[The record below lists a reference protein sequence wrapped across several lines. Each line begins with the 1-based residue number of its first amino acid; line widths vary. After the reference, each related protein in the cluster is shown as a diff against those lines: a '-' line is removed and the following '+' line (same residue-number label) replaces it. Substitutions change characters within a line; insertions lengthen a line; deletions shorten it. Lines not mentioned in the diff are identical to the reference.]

1 MKSRQMLLA
10 MALAA
15 LLGGIHAAPPDPP
28 PHYKA
33 MTPDQMAELRT
44 RAWKLLPLFGRQTD
58 GPPNRSYWTSA
69 DRLLRPLPPDP
80 DSANPAPVN
89 PVSKPALSLLRFA
102 YPREFKDLRSKTAKD
117 PPPAPVTYES
127 TFYNKLESD
136 SIIAQRLK
144 ATTVTA
150 ELLKDEKTDIFF
162 PKGSVALKTFWYVV
176 DDHTTVAY
184 WDWNK
189 IPRDDQL
196 KPITTF
202 DLVCV
207 RLKPAPGSG
216 CLDAKKYFYTLTKD
230 ASMTFTKPKGAPD
243 VQNGQ
248 TLILVALHIVSKQMP
263 DWLWATYWWRGD
275 GPLATHG
282 NSWTCA
288 DAQRDAI
295 KSDLAKMP
303 AFWQYYSMDVDAS
316 FKYPKPPVDS
326 TEVTKCGTPG
336 TIGINYEERLAVYS
350 PFVEALLL
358 NGRKSSCIGCHALAN
373 TGMAQD
379 GPKVPPVGVPDQN
392 LSLATFEL
400 GIRTDFMWKVANHMT
415 KSTFPPIPWPPKP

>member
-1 MKSRQMLLA
+1 MKTRQLLFA
-10 MALAA
+10 TAFAS
-15 LLGGIHAAPPDPP
+15 LLGGIHAASPDPP
-28 PHYKA
+28 PKYKA
-33 MTPDQMAELRT
+33 MTTVQMAELRT
-44 RAWKLLPLFGRQTD
+44 RAWKLLPLFGKQTEGRPD
-58 GPPNRSYWTSA
+58 RSYWTSV
-69 DRLLRPLPPDP
+69 DTLLPAPPDP

-89 PVSKPALSLLRFA
+89 PVSKPALSLLTFA
-102 YPREFKDLRSKTAKD
+102 YPREFRDLRSKTATD
-117 PPPAPVTYES
+117 LPPAPVTYES
-127 TFYNKLESD
+127 TFYNKLESH
-136 SIIAQRLK
+136 SIVTQRLK
-144 ATTVTA
+144 APTVTA
-150 ELLKDEKTDIFF
+150 ELLKDEKRDIFF

-189 IPRDDQL
+189 IPRDDRLQ
-196 KPITTF
+196 PITTF
-202 DLVCV
+202 DSVCV
-207 RLKPAPGSG
+207 RLQPAPGSG

-230 ASMTFTKPKGAPD
+230 ASMTFTKPTGAPE

-282 NSWTCA
+282 QSWTCA

-295 KSDLAKMP
+295 KNDLAKMP

-316 FKYPKPPVDS
+316 FKIAKPPVDS
-326 TEVTKCGTPG
+326 ADLKTCGTPG
-336 TIGINYEERLAVYS
+336 IIGNNEERIAVYS

-373 TGMAQD
+373 TGMAAD
-379 GPKVPPVGVPDQN
+379 GPKVPPLGVADQN

-400 GIRTDFMWKVANHMT
+400 GVRTDFMWKVANHMP
-415 KSTFPPIPWPPKP
+415 KSIFPSNPWPPKP